1 MTDNELRAL
10 VASIAEAQK
19 KTDAQLARTDA
30 QLARTDA
37 KLDQTAA
44 QLARTDAKLDQT
56 AAQLARTDAK
66 LAETCV
72 RVDAVCARLDRVS
85 DKLDRVSDRLDRV
98 SDKVDRASD
107 RLDRVSDKLDRVS
120 NKVDRMAEMYGGVS
134 NNQGAVAEE
143 FYYNSLKAKPV
154 IKGIRFDYVD
164 RNWGKTSRNQQDEF
178 DLVLLNGSTVF
189 VFEVKY
195 KARESDLQ
203 RLLTTKKT
211 NFNQFFPEYRDYDQH
226 WGLATFHIHDKLKA
240 QALKKGLTLLQRK
253 GDIVET
259 YAA

>member
-1 MTDNELRAL
+1 MTDNELRTL

-37 KLDQTAA
+37 K
-44 QLARTDAKLDQT
+44 LARTDAKLDQT

-85 DKLDRVSDRLDRV
+85 DKLDRV
-98 SDKVDRASD
+98 SD

>member
-56 AAQLARTDAK
+56 AAQLARTDVK
-66 LAETCV
+66 LAETSA

-85 DKLDRVSDRLDRV
+85 DKLDRV
-98 SDKVDRASD
+98 SD